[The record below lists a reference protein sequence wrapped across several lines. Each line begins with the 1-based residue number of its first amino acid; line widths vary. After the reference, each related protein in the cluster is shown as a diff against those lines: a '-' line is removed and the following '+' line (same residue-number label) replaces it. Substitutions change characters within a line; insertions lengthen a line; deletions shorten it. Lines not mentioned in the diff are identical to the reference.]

1 MKQFSDRIV
10 YDDTYH
16 MIFNEIVKNNREYFV
31 FFNWNIFNHWK
42 KSRSIERTIPSMKH
56 SDTIKLKCPT
66 IIN

>member
-42 KSRSIERTIPSMKH
+42 KSRSIERS
-56 SDTIKLKCPT
+56 LR
-66 IIN
+66 